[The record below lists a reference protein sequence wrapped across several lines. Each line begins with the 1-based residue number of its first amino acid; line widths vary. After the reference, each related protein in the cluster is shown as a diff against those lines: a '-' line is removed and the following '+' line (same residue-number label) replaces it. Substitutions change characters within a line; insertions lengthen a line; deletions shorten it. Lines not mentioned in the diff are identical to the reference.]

1 MYRPHLQPHP
11 PPTTELLGKA
21 DQIRNPSL
29 VDGDR
34 SEIRNI
40 ISINQFFIIIK
51 GLFDHKCEIGVEEC

>member
-11 PPTTELLGKA
+11 PPTTEVLGKT
-21 DQIRNPSL
+21 DQIPTPSL

-40 ISINQFFIIIK
+40 ISINDK
-51 GLFDHKCEIGVEEC
+51 TVLNNH

>member
-11 PPTTELLGKA
+11 PPTTELLGKP
-21 DQIRNPSL
+21 DQIRTPSL

-40 ISINQFFIIIK
+40 ISINQFLIIIN
-51 GLFDHKCEIGVEEC
+51 